1 VTAFGVLAG
10 AVLAAAIALAARR
23 AHALT
28 TGGALAAFAVGTITF
43 GAGGV
48 PFAAVLL
55 AFFVSS
61 VALSRLGRARKRDL
75 VDIGKSGPRDA
86 RQVLANGGIPT
97 LCAVLFAVTHDARW
111 GWTFAGAYAAAT
123 ADTWA
128 TEIGTLMR
136 QPPRSIFT
144 LRPVA
149 TGLSGGITLA
159 GTLAEFAGAVWI
171 GFVFLFAT
179 VGAAVAAKCRA
190 LDCDFGFSVSGNLT
204 HFYPWLLLGAIPIA
218 GVAGAMLDSALGG
231 SVQEL
236 RRCDACGRDCEVDP
250 HVCGARTRLVRGVRG
265 VSNDVVNLL
274 ASAAGALVAFGLAA

>member
-1 VTAFGVLAG
+1 MTASGVVTG
-10 AVLAAAIALAARR
+10 AVLAAAIAVAARR

-28 TGGALAAFAVGTITF
+28 TDGALAAFAVGTLTF
-43 GAGGV
+43 GAGGI

-55 AFFVSS
+55 GFFVSS

-97 LCAVLFAVTHDARW
+97 LCALLFALTHDTRW
-111 GWTFAGAYAAAT
+111 SWAFAGGYAAAT

-144 LRPVA
+144 LRPIA

-159 GTLAEFAGAVWI
+159 GTLAEVAGAVGI
-171 GFVFLFAT
+171 GFIFLFAT
-179 VGAAVAAKCRA
+179 VLTGVAAKCRS
-190 LDCDFGFSVSGNLT
+190 LDCDIGFTVSGNLS
-204 HFYPWLLLGAIPIA
+204 HLWPWLLLGSIPLA
-218 GVAGAMLDSALGG
+218 GVAGATLDSVLGG

-236 RRCDACGRDCEVDP
+236 RRCDACARNCEVDP
-250 HVCGARTRLVRGVRG
+250 HVCGAPTRLVRGVRG
-265 VSNDVVNLL
+265 VSNDWVNLL
-274 ASAAGALVAFGLAA
+274 ASATGALVAYGLSA